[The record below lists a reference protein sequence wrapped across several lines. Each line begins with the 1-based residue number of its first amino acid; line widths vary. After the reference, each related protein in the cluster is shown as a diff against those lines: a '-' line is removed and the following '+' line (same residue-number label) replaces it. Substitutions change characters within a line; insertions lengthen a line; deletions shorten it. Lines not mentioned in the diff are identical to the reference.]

1 MDLRIC
7 LGRIIV
13 GSMATATSPSIYAV
27 VGSDEAK
34 IKLAARAL
42 ADKLT
47 PPDAG
52 EFGLEIVDG
61 AVEGADLARAKLL
74 ETVQALLTLPFFG
87 GGKLVWLK
95 NATFFADSVTGRA
108 ESVLEAVES
117 FVGELKKGLPPDI
130 ILLVSALDID
140 KRRSFYK
147 TLGKLGQVQVFDKIE
162 TGRGNWEEQV
172 EQIVTTEARTLGLRF
187 EREAL
192 ELFVQLVGTD
202 TGQIGN
208 ELEKLDLFFGQKAKL
223 VTADLVRTLV
233 ARTKE
238 GVVFDLGNAI
248 ARRDLRSALRLVDLL
263 LRQGESS
270 VGILLVAVIPT
281 VRNLLVVKDLMVRH
295 KLRPPEQP
303 FFFGKTL
310 ERLPAQDVRHLP
322 RKKDGTVNA
331 YSLGIA
337 AQSAGKY
344 SVQELKS
351 ALTACLEAN
360 QQCVT
365 TQLDASLVLSQVIVR
380 ICAPSVKKM

>member
-1 MDLRIC
+1 MPTQ
-7 LGRIIV
+7 
-13 GSMATATSPSIYAV
+13 TASIYAV

-42 ADKLT
+42 AEKLT

-61 AVEGADLARAKLL
+61 AVEGADMARAKLM

-117 FVGELKKGLPPDI
+117 FVEELKKGLPPEI
-130 ILLVSALDID
+130 ILLISAIDID

-147 TLGKLGQVQVFDKIE
+147 SLGKLGQVQVIDKIE

-172 EQIVTTEARTLGLRF
+172 EGLILAEAKVMGLRF
-187 EREAL
+187 ERDAL
-192 ELFVQLVGTD
+192 ELFVQLVGAD
-202 TGQIGN
+202 TGQISN
-208 ELEKLDLFFGQKAKL
+208 ELEKLDLSFGNNPKM
-223 VTADLVRTLV
+223 VTSDLVRSLV

-248 ARRDLRSALRLVDLL
+248 ARRDLRSALKLVDQL
-263 LRQGESS
+263 LRQGENAI
-270 VGILLVAVIPT
+270 GILLVAIIPT

-295 KLRPPEQP
+295 RLKPPAQP

-310 ERLPAQDVRHLP
+310 DGLSAADVRHLP
-322 RKKDGTVNA
+322 RKKDGSVNA
-331 YSLGIA
+331 FSLGIA

-344 SVQELKS
+344 TLPELKA
-351 ALTACLEAN
+351 ALIACLEAN

-380 ICAPSVKKM
+380 ICAPATTKT

>member
-1 MDLRIC
+1 MPAAK
-7 LGRIIV
+7 
-13 GSMATATSPSIYAV
+13 SSSIYAV

-42 ADKLT
+42 AEKLS

-61 AVEGADLARAKLL
+61 CVEGAEAARAKIL
-74 ETVQALLTLPFFG
+74 EAVQALLTLPFFG

-108 ESVLEAVES
+108 EAVLEAVES
-117 FVGELKKGLPPDI
+117 FSELLKKGLPPDVV
-130 ILLVSALDID
+130 LLISALDID

-147 TLGKLGQVQVFDKIE
+147 SLGKLGEVQVFDKIE

-172 EQIVTTEARTLGLRF
+172 EALVMTEARRLGLRM
-187 EREAL
+187 ERDAL
-192 ELFVQLVGTD
+192 ELFVQLVGAD
-202 TGQIGN
+202 TGQMGN
-208 ELEKLDLFFGQKAKL
+208 ELEKLDLFFGTTEPKL
-223 VTADLVRTLV
+223 VTADLVRSLV

-263 LRQGESS
+263 LRQGESA

-310 ERLPAQDVRHLP
+310 ERLSAEDTRHLP
-322 RKKDGTVNA
+322 RKKDGTVNG

-344 SVQELKS
+344 SLAELKS

-360 QQCVT
+360 QLCVT

-380 ICAPSVKKM
+380 VCAPAAGK

>member
-1 MDLRIC
+1 MP
-7 LGRIIV
+7 
-13 GSMATATSPSIYAV
+13 ATKTIYAI

-42 ADKLT
+42 AEKLT

-61 AVEGADLARAKLL
+61 AVEGADAARAKLM
-74 ETVQALLTLPFFG
+74 ETVQSLLTLPFFG

-108 ESVLEAVES
+108 ESVLEAVEA
-117 FVGELKKGLPPDI
+117 FTEELKKGLPPDVV
-130 ILLVSALDID
+130 LLISALDID

-147 TLGKLGQVQVFDKIE
+147 TLGKLAEVQVFDKIE

-172 EQIVTTEARTLGLRF
+172 EAIVTTEARDLGLRF

-192 ELFVQLVGTD
+192 ELFVQLVGAD
-202 TGQIGN
+202 TAQIQN
-208 ELEKLDLFFGQKAKL
+208 ELQKLDLFFGQNPKI
-223 VTADLVRTLV
+223 VTTEIVRNMV

-248 ARRDLRSALRLVDLL
+248 ARRDLRSALRLVDML
-263 LRQGESS
+263 LRQGESA
-270 VGILLVAVIPT
+270 VGILLVAIIPT

-295 KLRPPEQP
+295 KLRPPDQP

-310 ERLPAQDVRHLP
+310 DRLAARDVKHLP
-322 RKKDGTVNA
+322 KKKDGTVNSF
-331 YSLGIA
+331 SLGIA
-337 AQSAGKY
+337 AQSATKY
-344 SVQELKS
+344 SVPELKS

-380 ICAPSVKKM
+380 ICAPPISK

>member
-1 MDLRIC
+1 MMPAAK
-7 LGRIIV
+7 
-13 GSMATATSPSIYAV
+13 SSSIYAI

-42 ADKLT
+42 AERLT
-47 PPDAG
+47 PADSG

-61 AVEGADLARAKLL
+61 CVEGAELARAKLM
-74 ETVQALLTLPFFG
+74 ETVQSLLTLPFFG

-117 FVGELKKGLPPDI
+117 FAEELKKGLPPDI
-130 ILLVSALDID
+130 VLLISALDID

-147 TLGKLGQVQVFDKIE
+147 TLGKLGEVQVFDRIE

-172 EQIVTTEARTLGLRF
+172 EALVMTDARTLGLKFDRD
-187 EREAL
+187 AL
-192 ELFVQLVGTD
+192 ELFVQLVGAD
-202 TGQIGN
+202 TAQISN
-208 ELEKLDLFFGQKAKL
+208 ELEKLDLFFGKEPKM
-223 VTADLVRTLV
+223 VTSELVRSLV

-248 ARRDLRSALRLVDLL
+248 ARRDLRSALKLVDML
-263 LRQGESS
+263 LRQGESA

-310 ERLPAQDVRHLP
+310 ERLSAEATRHLP
-322 RKKDGTVNA
+322 RKKDGTVNG

-344 SVQELKS
+344 TLAELKS

-380 ICAPSVKKM
+380 ICAPAVRK